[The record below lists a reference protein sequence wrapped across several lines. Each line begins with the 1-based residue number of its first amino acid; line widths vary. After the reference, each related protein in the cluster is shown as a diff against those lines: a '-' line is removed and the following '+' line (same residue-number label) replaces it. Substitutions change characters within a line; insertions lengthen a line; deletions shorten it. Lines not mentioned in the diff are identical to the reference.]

1 MQVIGLVAVQCVLPF
16 QHKFKCKNSNA
27 ALQRTIWSKV
37 SLCALSRHLSSLLD
51 ISKKEC
57 NCRRLSLEWKY
68 GALKRDEESLAVSHT
83 HTHTNTHTHTHT
95 RMHTHTHCLLP
106 LCIHFLLLLSSQSS
120 RGRSTTTPR
129 ALGTCQSWVCP
140 RTLRW
145 TRANQWRVP
154 APVFGPVG
162 RKDKA
167 QNVPRKNLNLV
178 SVKRLIWTDSSL
190 IIFVVL

>member
-83 HTHTNTHTHTHT
+83 HTHTNTHTHAHT
-95 RMHTHTHCLLP
+95 RMHTHTHTAYSLCASTSSSSSAVKAAEEGARRP
-106 LCIHFLLLLSSQSS
+106 LGPSELARVGCVRALCDERVQISDAYLLLC
-120 RGRSTTTPR
+120 
-129 ALGTCQSWVCP
+129 LGLWEEKTK
-140 RTLRW
+140 LKM
-145 TRANQWRVP
+145 
-154 APVFGPVG
+154 F
-162 RKDKA
+162 
-167 QNVPRKNLNLV
+167 LV
-178 SVKRLIWTDSSL
+178 KI
-190 IIFVVL
+190 